1 MMLELDDPVFR
12 ETIIPWY
19 DSDGVC
25 FSLIGFMGIVF
36 IFGLFGIASAIE
48 KVEYQQYLW
57 VPVGVSMMSV
67 YVGISIGLRLFW
79 RKTQRRKRRRR
90 D

>member
-1 MMLELDDPVFR
+1 MIESDDPVFR

-25 FSLIGFMGIVF
+25 FSLIGFMVIVLV
-36 IFGLFGIASAIE
+36 FGLFGIAAAIE
-48 KVEYQQYLW
+48 KIEYQQYLW

-79 RKTQRRKRRRR
+79 RKTQRRKKRR

>member
-1 MMLELDDPVFR
+1 MELDDPVFR
-12 ETIIPWY
+12 EIIIPWY

-25 FSLIGFMGIVF
+25 VSLITFMGIVF
-36 IFGLFGIASAIE
+36 VFGLFGIAAAIE

-57 VPVGVSMMSV
+57 VPVGVSMMSA
-67 YVGISIGLRLFW
+67 YVGISIALRLFQRNTRR
-79 RKTQRRKRRRR
+79 RKKRRR